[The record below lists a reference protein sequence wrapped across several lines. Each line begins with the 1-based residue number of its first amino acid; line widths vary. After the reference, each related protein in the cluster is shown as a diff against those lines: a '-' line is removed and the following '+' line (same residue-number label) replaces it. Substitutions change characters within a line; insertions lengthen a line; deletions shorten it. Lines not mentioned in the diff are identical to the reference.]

1 LDQVLDQVRIARE
14 ESADGFIIF
23 NYAGEVAST
32 YVPALGRAATAGATT
47 APHEAPVVEWKL
59 LQGSAELSGAAKAG
73 VPVTVEVTVTTR
85 GRFRPGPAA
94 RGAEASIVLAEVGG
108 GSARE
113 LGIAR
118 SGQSP
123 VRCEIQPATG
133 TFRLEAHGF
142 LTPAEGPPREFQVR
156 GPFLRWEGD

>member
-1 LDQVLDQVRIARE
+1 MARE
-14 ESADGFIIF
+14 EGADGFIIF
-23 NYAGEVAST
+23 TYAGEVAT
-32 YVPALGRAATAGATT
+32 EYVPAIGRAATAGATT

-73 VPVTVEVTVTTR
+73 VPVIVEVTVTTR

-94 RGAEASIVLAEVGG
+94 RGAEASVFLAEVGG
-108 GSARE
+108 GSSRE

-118 SGQSP
+118 SGQGH
-123 VRCEIQPATG
+123 VRCEIQPAKG

-142 LTPAEGPPREFQVR
+142 ITPADGPPREFLVR